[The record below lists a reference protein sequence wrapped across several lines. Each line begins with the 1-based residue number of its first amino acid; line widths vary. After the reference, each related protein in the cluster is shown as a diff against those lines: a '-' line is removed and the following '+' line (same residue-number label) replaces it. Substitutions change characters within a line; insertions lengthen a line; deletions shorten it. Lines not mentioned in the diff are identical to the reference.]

1 MLVLENAQHSMNKQ
15 ATFIQK
21 IEPIYVNIVLIVWPI
36 FLLFGYFLMGW
47 DLNTT
52 LYLRPLL
59 IGNGRT
65 ADNHLPHKQNKKKT
79 IWKLQSKSSKE
90 MVD

>member
-1 MLVLENAQHSMNKQ
+1 MKVVENAQHSMNKQ

-52 LYLRPLL
+52 LYR
-59 IGNGRT
+59 G
-65 ADNHLPHKQNKKKT
+65 DSLPYRGYLH
-79 IWKLQSKSSKE
+79 
-90 MVD
+90 VP